1 METPTTGQQQ
11 TLPSIL
17 KNELFIDTML
27 KKADYTNIMK
37 EIVIELQKTI
47 EIIFNLELE
56 IFEAKSEET
65 LSECHAWYQEQMKS
79 PKQGCRT
86 KDEKYR

>member
-17 KNELFIDTML
+17 KNGLFIETML
-27 KKADYTNIMK
+27 KKADYTNIKK
-37 EIVIELQKTI
+37 EIIIELQKTI
-47 EIIFNLELE
+47 ETIFNLELD
-56 IFEAKSEET
+56 IFEEKSEET

-86 KDEKYR
+86 KDEKCR